1 MADVSARNRR
11 HVPDRLRLLR
21 ARCAQHQKEDWLTM
35 WWSRLK
41 ALVIKEL
48 LAVLRDPKGRAILIG
63 PPIVQLLVFSYAA
76 TLEVRN
82 VDIMLLNRDNGHWGQ
97 ELVERID
104 GSPTFRHIVVADSS
118 EAVREAI
125 DRQTVTAAISIGPD
139 FSRNIEAG
147 EPADLQVI
155 LDGRRSNASQIV
167 AGYITQIVAA
177 LSAETPAGAQ
187 EASRTIVTVPR
198 NWFNPNLI
206 FQWFMVPNLIAS
218 IALLIGLIVTALS
231 IARERELGTFDQLMV
246 SPLRTHEIL
255 IGKLIPPMMI
265 GLFHM
270 TVYILAA
277 IFIFGIPLRG
287 SLVLLYGSS
296 LFYLASVAGLGLFI
310 SALSM
315 TQQQAILGAFLFMV
329 PAMLLSGFATPIEN
343 MPSWLQ
349 PITVINPLRYFL
361 VIVKGIF
368 LKDIPLAE
376 VWRQTW
382 PLCAI
387 AVVTLSAASWLFRRR
402 LE

>member
-1 MADVSARNRR
+1 
-11 HVPDRLRLLR
+11 
-21 ARCAQHQKEDWLTM
+21 M

-41 ALVIKEL
+41 ALIIKEL
-48 LAVLRDPKGRAILIG
+48 LAVMRDPKSRLILIG

-82 VDIMLLNRDNGHWGQ
+82 VDIALLNHDSGHWAQ
-97 ELVERID
+97 ELVQQIE
-104 GSPTFRHIVVADSS
+104 GSPTFRSISPVQDLAEMRD
-118 EAVREAI
+118 AI
-125 DRQTVTAAISIGPD
+125 DRQRVTAAVVVGPD

-147 EPADLQVI
+147 RPADLQII

-167 AGYITQIVAA
+167 AGYLNQIVAT
-177 LSAETPAGAQ
+177 LSTETPAGTRA
-187 EASRTIVTVPR
+187 AARSVAVVPR

-246 SPLRTHEIL
+246 SPLRTEEIL
-255 IGKLIPPMMI
+255 IGKFIPPMMI

-277 IFIFGIPLRG
+277 IFIFGVPLRG
-287 SLVLLYGSS
+287 SLLLLYGSS

-310 SALSM
+310 SALSA
-315 TQQQAILGAFLFMV
+315 TQQQAILGAFLFLV

-343 MPSWLQ
+343 MPDWLQ
-349 PITVINPLRYFL
+349 PLTVINPLRYFL
-361 VIVKGIF
+361 VIVKGVF
-368 LKDIPLAE
+368 LKDIPAAE
-376 VWRQTW
+376 VVNQTW
-382 PLCAI
+382 PLLVI
-387 AVVTLSAASWLFRRR
+387 ASVTLSAASWLFRRR

>member
-1 MADVSARNRR
+1 
-11 HVPDRLRLLR
+11 
-21 ARCAQHQKEDWLTM
+21 M

-41 ALVIKEL
+41 ALIIKEL
-48 LAVLRDPKGRAILIG
+48 LAVLRDPKSRLILIG

-82 VDIMLLNRDNGHWGQ
+82 VDIALLNRDSGHWGQ
-97 ELVERID
+97 ELVQRIE
-104 GSPTFRHIVVADSS
+104 GSPTFRSISS
-118 EAVREAI
+118 VQNLAEVREAV
-125 DRQTVTAAISIGPD
+125 DRQRVTAALVVGPD
-139 FSRNIEAG
+139 FSRDIEAG
-147 EPADLQVI
+147 RPADLQII

-167 AGYITQIVAA
+167 AGYLNQIVAT
-177 LSAETPAGAQ
+177 LSAETPAGTRA
-187 EASRTIVTVPR
+187 AARSVVVVPR

-255 IGKLIPPMMI
+255 IGKFIPPMMI

-270 TVYILAA
+270 TIYILAA
-277 IFIFGIPLRG
+277 IFIFGVPLRG
-287 SLVLLYGSS
+287 SLLLLYGSS

-310 SALSM
+310 SALST
-315 TQQQAILGAFLFMV
+315 TQQQAILGAFLFLV

-343 MPSWLQ
+343 MPNWLQ
-349 PITVINPLRYFL
+349 PLTVINPLRYFL
-361 VIVKGIF
+361 VIVKGVF
-368 LKDIPLAE
+368 LKDIPPAE
-376 VWRQTW
+376 VLNQTW
-382 PLCAI
+382 PLLVI
-387 AVVTLSAASWLFRRR
+387 AAVTLSAASWLFRRR